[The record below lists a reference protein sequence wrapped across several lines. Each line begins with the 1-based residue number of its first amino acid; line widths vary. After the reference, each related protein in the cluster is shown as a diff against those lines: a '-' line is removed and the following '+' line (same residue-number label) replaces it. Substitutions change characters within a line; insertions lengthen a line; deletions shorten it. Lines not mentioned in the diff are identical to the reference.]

1 MERIHSFA
9 LIAGLAK
16 RRVVFAGAIAAAVA
30 LVGTKVLADDASDI
44 EQFYTTGQVVTY
56 DNTSGDYPVI
66 TAIPSY
72 PGVTGGHTYTG
83 WSILAQDSTGS
94 LDLFA
99 SAFTITNL
107 TGSGAGSPY
116 TSSSLPAVG
125 DKVNMQGTWS
135 PFDQI
140 PELTFT
146 TVAASNQY
154 LRVTSRGNAVPTA
167 PAFTVSQINIPN
179 ISNHIEFAGTLIEL
193 TNAVISTTNALTAF
207 PGYTNNVSAESMY
220 VNDSSGAMTLFDWT
234 TSYSGAAALQGTPI
248 TTSPVNI
255 YGFVD
260 AFGSTAEFVPLSIV
274 AVPEPSSIALIG
286 VGVVGLFAMRRRRK

>member
-1 MERIHSFA
+1 MEKSNSFA
-9 LIAGLAK
+9 KK
-16 RRVVFAGAIAAAVA
+16 RVLLAGAIAAAVA

-99 SAFTITNL
+99 SAFTLTNL
-107 TGSGAGSPY
+107 TGSGGTGSPY
-116 TSSSLPAVG
+116 TSSSTPAVG

-154 LRVTSRGNAVPTA
+154 LKVVSSGNTVPTP
-167 PAFTVSQINIPN
+167 PAFTVSQVNIPN
-179 ISNHIEFAGTLIEL
+179 ISNHIEFAGTLIEI
-193 TNAVISTTNALTAF
+193 TNAVISTTNAMTAF
-207 PGYTNNVSAESMY
+207 PGYTNNISAESMY
-220 VNDSSGAMTLFDWT
+220 LTDSSGVMTLFDWT

-248 TTSPVNI
+248 NNSPVNI

-260 AFGSTAEFVPLSIV
+260 AFGSTAEFVPLKIV
-274 AVPEPSSIALIG
+274 AVPEPSSVALVG
-286 VGVVGLFAMRRRRK
+286 VGVAGLFAMRRRRK